1 MRRDQRIFTD
11 SVGVNLVFLGKKI
24 YAIGGRDN
32 STCLRSVESFDP
44 HFNRWSHI
52 SPMNRRRGGLGVA
65 VLRENLFAVGGHDQ
79 PGSNQNSKLTPIES
93 AEKYCPES
101 DQWTLL
107 PNLTM
112 PREGVSCGVL
122 GDTLYAVGG
131 YDGKVGKF

>member
-1 MRRDQRIFTD
+1 
-11 SVGVNLVFLGKKI
+11 
-24 YAIGGRDN
+24 
-32 STCLRSVESFDP
+32 
-44 HFNRWSHI
+44 
-52 SPMNRRRGGLGVA
+52 MNRRRGGLGVA

-107 PNLTM
+107 PNLTI

-131 YDGKVGKF
+131 YDGKVG